1 MLNGDNYENSKK
13 SIGPM
18 NQKTVLHVQHTF
30 LNIST
35 YTFYVHFMLKNV
47 VEFPFAFF
55 IIFFP
60 SFIPWWP
67 LAFVVFS
74 PPL

>member
-30 LNIST
+30 
-35 YTFYVHFMLKNV
+35 YEHFMLKNV
-47 VEFPFAFF
+47 V
-55 IIFFP
+55 
-60 SFIPWWP
+60 
-67 LAFVVFS
+67 
-74 PPL
+74 

>member
-1 MLNGDNYENSKK
+1 MLNGDNYENGKK

-35 YTFYVHFMLKNV
+35 YTFYEHFMLKNV
-47 VEFPFAFF
+47 V
-55 IIFFP
+55 
-60 SFIPWWP
+60 
-67 LAFVVFS
+67 
-74 PPL
+74 